1 MDTLANTLFI
11 FFARII
17 DVSLATFRVLM
28 LMRGERVRAAFT
40 GFFEVSIYILALGRV
55 VQHLNEPWKIIAYA
69 LGFSCGTIAG
79 GWLEERLAVG
89 YNLVQVIPKTHSGK
103 LISLLR
109 ENNFGVTVLEGQGR
123 SGPRYILNITT
134 RRKEIPR
141 LLALLE
147 ETDPRAFVTI
157 FDARRT
163 QGGFIVQ
170 DKKK

>member
-1 MDTLANTLFI
+1 MDTLVTTLFV
-11 FFARII
+11 FFARIF

-28 LMRGERVRAAFT
+28 LMRGERVRAAMT

-55 VQHLNEPWKIIAYA
+55 VQHLDDPVKIIAYA
-69 LGFSCGTIAG
+69 LGFSCGTIIG

-89 YNLVQVIPKTHSGK
+89 YNLVQVIPKVNTGK
-103 LISLLR
+103 LICLLR

-123 SGPRYILNITT
+123 SGPRHILNITT
-134 RRKEIPR
+134 RRKDIPR

-147 ETDPRAFVTI
+147 ENDPRAFVTI

-163 QGGFIVQ
+163 KGGFIFQ